1 MGKTRESWLKSG
13 VQNYI
18 NRIKKYVSV
27 DIKECK
33 GIKYNKKMDLDK
45 ILDKE
50 GEKLMKAIP
59 KGSFKIVLDQRG
71 KMLNSK
77 KFASFFTILEN
88 QGTRDIALITGG
100 PLGLS
105 KKVVESADFLF
116 SLSKLTFP
124 HDFARLILAE
134 QVYRAFT
141 IKAGEPYH
149 H

>member
-1 MGKTRESWLKSG
+1 MDKTRESWLNSG

-59 KGSFKIVLDQRG
+59 KGAFKIVLDQRG
-71 KMLNSK
+71 EMLDSK
-77 KFASFFTILEN
+77 GLASFFISLEN
-88 QGTRDIALITGG
+88 QGTRDIALIIGG

-105 KKVVESADFLF
+105 KDLVERADLLF
-116 SLSKLTFP
+116 SLSRLTFP